1 MITELAQKLKSSKV
15 PLFTKIHEQ
24 NGTTITVVGLKRGL
38 LLKKSD
44 FPQPKKLLVIKG
56 EIDFNTT
63 RESRRYACYESYE
76 IPETTDYSL
85 EAWDDA
91 IFLLFNESRST

>member
-1 MITELAQKLKSSKV
+1 MTELAHKLKDSKE

-24 NGTTITVVGLKRGL
+24 DGTTITAVGLKRGL

-44 FPQPKKLLVIKG
+44 FPNPKRLLVIKG
-56 EIDFNTT
+56 EIDFNTSQ
-63 RESRRYACYESYE
+63 ESRRYACYESYD

-91 IFLLFNESRST
+91 IFLLFNESTTI

>member
-1 MITELAQKLKSSKV
+1 MITELAQKLKSSEV

-24 NGTTITVVGLKRGL
+24 DGTTITAVGLKRGL

-44 FPQPKKLLVIKG
+44 FPKPTRLLVIKG

-63 RESRRYACYESYE
+63 GESRRYACYESYE
-76 IPETTDYSL
+76 IPETPDYSL

-91 IFLLFNESRST
+91 IFLLFNESTTI